1 MNVGRAIVLLN
12 PKTPP
17 PVSANTSL
25 KRVVISGG
33 GTGGHIHP
41 ALAIADEIIRRHPQC
56 DIQFVGAIGR
66 MEMEK
71 VPLAGYPITGLW
83 ITGIDRNWK
92 SLRNLL
98 FPFKLIHSLIH
109 ANRLIRKWKP
119 QIAIGVG
126 GFASGPLL
134 QRASVKKIPT
144 LIQEQNSFP
153 GITNRILAK
162 RVDRICAGFPGLDR
176 WFPADRILET
186 GNPLRQRVAA
196 LANTMED
203 EELNRARL
211 HFGFDDN
218 RPLVFVMGG
227 SLGALSMNKAVQ
239 HLCEEHASGLPFNV
253 LWQCG
258 GRYETSCKAWLESQT
273 TEASAQIRCHGFIDR
288 MDWAYAAADVIAS
301 RAGAMSIAELSLVGK
316 PTILVP
322 SPFVAEDHQTRNAES
337 LSERGGAILLKDQ
350 HVEERLGG
358 ALKSLLEDTEK
369 SQLMAK
375 SIQQSARP
383 DAAARVVDAIE
394 SLIEL

>member
-1 MNVGRAIVLLN
+1 M
-12 PKTPP
+12 
-17 PVSANTSL
+17 
-25 KRVVISGG
+25 VISGG

-41 ALAIADEIIRRHPQC
+41 ALAIADEIIRRHPEC

-66 MEMEK
+66 MEMVK
-71 VPLAGYPITGLW
+71 VPHAGYPITGLW

-92 SLRNLL
+92 SIRNLL
-98 FPFKLIHSLIH
+98 FPFKLIHSLIN

-176 WFPADRILET
+176 WFPADRIVET

-196 LANTMED
+196 LENTMEE

-211 HFGFDDN
+211 HFGFDDD

-239 HLCEEHASGLPFNV
+239 HLCEEHANGLPFNV

-258 GRYETSCKAWLESQT
+258 GRYETPCKAWLESQT
-273 TEASAQIRCHGFIDR
+273 TTASAQIRCHGFIDR

-301 RAGAMSIAELSLVGK
+301 RAGAMSIAELALVGK

-350 HVEERLGG
+350 HVVERLGDT
-358 ALKSLLEDTEK
+358 LKNLLEDTEK
-369 SQLMAK
+369 SQLMSK